1 MLKNLGILNHMSI
14 KISLVAFTNEEL
26 SRREAKLD
34 ISKHHITSHASYGH
48 VFTKAKRYIIKG
60 PSNLGES
67 MLVLSLVHRDK
78 HFLVERRELELL
90 FRKRFFFIRA
100 S

>member
-26 SRREAKLD
+26 SRREAKLE

-48 VFTKAKRYIIKG
+48 VFTKSKAVYYKRALK
-60 PSNLGES
+60 S
-67 MLVLSLVHRDK
+67 
-78 HFLVERRELELL
+78 RRIDAG
-90 FRKRFFFIRA
+90 FK
-100 S
+100 SST